1 MTDTH
6 KTIGER
12 IAFIRKELGYTQIDF
27 ALKFGER
34 LKQIRLSHNVARQEF
49 AKSLGIGLTSLHH
62 YENGDRVPDVEFLV
76 KLDLFYGAD
85 INWLLFGETKSW
97 QDNLTADD
105 LRLIEYLKVI
115 SPKTKQALLSF
126 LDSLAL
132 ETLDLDNQP
141 LK

>member
-1 MTDTH
+1 MQKNFQDRLTNL
-6 KTIGER
+6 
-12 IAFIRKELGYTQIDF
+12 RK
-27 ALKFGER
+27 
-34 LKQIRLSHNVARQEF
+34 SHNLTQDTF
-49 AKSLGIGLTSLHH
+49 AEKLGISRISLQR
-62 YENGDRVPDVEFLV
+62 YENGDRIPDVEFLV
-76 KLDLFYGAD
+76 KLNLFYNAD

-132 ETLDLDNQP
+132 ETLDLDN
-141 LK
+141 